1 MVNEMARI
9 KDGGAEL
16 AEIQGRR
23 GFDWLGD
30 FLDMFPPH

>member
-16 AEIQGRR
+16 AEIQGR